1 MTREDEIMARH
12 LLSGGKMLSKTC
24 PACGC
29 PLFEIKGETLC
40 VVCEENSREPD
51 QTRLPTIGRE
61 RETPAAEAAAGPRSV
76 RGAAPLSPRIVQ
88 SLEETI
94 LHLCLRIRQEDDP
107 EKVLVLMKAV
117 RKGCK
122 SLELLAR
129 PGDQG

>member
-24 PACGC
+24 QACGC
-29 PLFEIKGETLC
+29 PLFEIKGKTLC
-40 VVCEENSREPD
+40 VVCAEESKEPD
-51 QTRLPTIGRE
+51 PARAPTVGRGPG
-61 RETPAAEAAAGPRSV
+61 TQAPEAAAGTGSV
-76 RGAAPLSPRIVQ
+76 TGTAPLSPLICQ

-94 LHLCLRIRQEDDP
+94 LHLCLRIRQEEDP
-107 EKVLVLMKAV
+107 EKILLLMKAV

>member
-24 PACGC
+24 QECGC
-29 PLFEIKGETLC
+29 PLFEIRGEILC
-40 VVCEENSREPD
+40 VVCAEESKKPAPD
-51 QTRLPTIGRE
+51 RSSDMGRN
-61 RETPAAEAAAGPRSV
+61 PGAPSPEAAAGSGSV
-76 RGAAPLSPRIVQ
+76 PEAAPLSPRICQ

-94 LHLCLRIRQEDDP
+94 LHLCQRIRQEDDP
-107 EKVLVLMKAV
+107 EKILLLMKAV

-129 PGDQG
+129 PADQG